1 MTHVQLLPFMRSGKI
16 SNAIDRAAG
25 LPRRVVRF
33 YVDGFRSMTVGRSL
47 WALIIIKVAIL
58 FLVFKLFFFR
68 DELATRYDTDSER
81 ADAVRQELVRRSA
94 ESEIPL
100 LPARDHR

>member
-1 MTHVQLLPFMRSGKI
+1 MPSGKI
-16 SNAIDRAAG
+16 SNAIARAAE

-68 DELATRYDTDSER
+68 DELATRYDTDTER
-81 ADAVRQELVRRSA
+81 ADAVRQELVNRSA
-94 ESEIPL
+94 GADMPPPRGAE
-100 LPARDHR
+100 HR

>member
-1 MTHVQLLPFMRSGKI
+1 MPSGKI
-16 SNAIDRAAG
+16 SNAIARAAG

-47 WALIIIKVAIL
+47 WVLIIIKVAIL

-68 DELATRYDTDSER
+68 DELATRYDTDTER
-81 ADAVRQELVRRSA
+81 AEAVRQELVSRSVGDDM
-94 ESEIPL
+94 P
-100 LPARDHR
+100 LPAHERR